1 MSQAGAAVLE
11 RARGVRLAI
20 FDVDGVMTDG
30 TLFIGA
36 RGEAFKAFNI
46 LDGHGLK
53 MLREAGVVTAILSGR
68 SHRAVDRRAKE
79 LSIDHVVQGR
89 PDKVPELERLLKRL
103 RLEAKA
109 CAYVG
114 DDLPDIPV
122 LRRCGL
128 AVAVA
133 NAADAVKAE
142 AHYVTVAAGGRGAV
156 REVCELI
163 LRARA
168 QPGAAAAV

>member
-1 MSQAGAAVLE
+1 MDLTA
-11 RARGVRLAI
+11 RARAVRLAI

-30 TLFIGA
+30 TIYIGA

-53 MLREAGVVTAILSGR
+53 MLREAGVATAILSGR
-68 SHRAVDRRAKE
+68 KHAAVDRRAKE
-79 LSIDHVVQGR
+79 LSIDHVIQGR
-89 PDKVPELERLLKRL
+89 SDKVPEFERLAKRL
-103 RLEAKA
+103 RLAPAA

-114 DDLPDIPV
+114 DDLPDLPV

-142 AHYVTVAAGGRGAV
+142 AHYVTRASGGHGAV

-163 LRARA
+163 LRARG
-168 QPGAAAAV
+168 QLGGAAAV